1 MRRRTPSEKEAQEV
15 MDQQLAIAER
25 RGADRVRAQLR
36 EVLADRRRIVRM
48 GEHQIEVVEVSAIS
62 EVLGGDPE

>member
-1 MRRRTPSEKEAQEV
+1 